1 MRANA
6 MQEIP
11 EENHGNSSLNWEEF
25 ERIRD
30 LADFDNAY

>member
-1 MRANA
+1 MDSVKR
-6 MQEIP
+6 EIP
-11 EENHGNSSLNWEEF
+11 EENHGNLNWEEI